1 MWLKNLRIKSFGKL
15 RGELTFAPGLNVVF
29 ASGAAGK
36 TTLAALLFYLFY
48 DADVA
53 ALRPLA
59 AYAPLTDLTNAAK
72 NFSATAT
79 LADGNTVRRDFHSG
93 RPLGENDAD
102 SVNVFPN
109 LSAAEFA
116 AVALTPQESVLPVV
130 PASLAEKIHR
140 LLDAQNTELAETAA
154 LHAALSQEL
163 PDDSARQRDALAAAE
178 RELAELENVAAAAEA
193 AERQVQT
200 APQLA
205 RQNELAEQEYLAATA
220 RMEEL
225 AAQKNEREKI
235 TGELAA
241 AERELAAIPA
251 TNVNLADDAAV
262 LDLLKILPE
271 AEAAI
276 AAAQKNLRDDR
287 ERSEQITAQLPSG
300 TDGGLSRDELTLLQS
315 AFNGATRENALRFDA
330 QAAFAP
336 LAAAGFDLATAE
348 KLGDFLAALP
358 DAERAF
364 FRQFPATPTVF
375 AERRSALD
383 DRQKTLATHEQTLAQ
398 INAQKTRETRRH
410 ALGAAALG
418 AASGG
423 LMLTADAPEFFIA
436 PAAVGLLWLIYA
448 WSRHAR
454 ARKFDRQMRRELTVE
469 AQQLTDD
476 RLALLAE
483 EEAGQR
489 CLATAA
495 ATLATTPATLSEW
508 LAQAS
513 AVESE
518 FAFWRELSA
527 RLRQMENDRAAAN
540 ALWRDKVGS
549 AHSDDRLAGDDRLVG
564 GDRHGGGDRH
574 AAGDRQKIKFQ
585 LQEAERQL
593 TLREELAALTEKC
606 EAVAAALPAQK
617 AAIAEKYAELR
628 RLLRAAGIDE
638 TAELTAM
645 ARQYQEARQ
654 NRRRRDGLAE
664 EIPQYQQILAA
675 LPAADFLAADEP
687 ARRRAELLA
696 QYPAFSAKTPVVSA
710 DEYERAA
717 DELRRALA
725 GGAAQ
730 LDAAE
735 NARRDAQAALAE
747 RAPALR
753 EQIGAGRAALAQ
765 TAKRRAEREAARR
778 DAAAK
783 LARLTEKWRED
794 LNARLNARARPF
806 FPEWRFALDHDL
818 RPTAYLTPFPLD
830 ETPPQ
835 NSICVLP
842 MARLN
847 EYFSH
852 GMSEL
857 FWFLWRQTLAEILAA
872 PLLIMDEPLASC
884 DDEIFTRAFRGG
896 GTVDAKTAQIFV
908 FTSRRRRAEAL
919 GGNWLTLE

>member
-1 MWLKNLRIKSFGKL
+1 MRLKNLRIQSFGKL

-48 DADVA
+48 AADVA

-59 AYAPLTDLTNAAK
+59 AYAPLANRTNAAK

-79 LADGNTVRRDFHSG
+79 LADGDTIRRDFHSG
-93 RPLGENDAD
+93 QPLGENDAD
-102 SVNVFPN
+102 SVFLN

-116 AVALTPQESVLPVV
+116 AVALTPQESVLPVI
-130 PASLAEKIHR
+130 PPSLAEKVHR

-154 LHAALSQEL
+154 LLAALSQEL
-163 PDDSARQRDALAAAE
+163 PDDSARRRDALAAAE
-178 RELAELENVAAAAEA
+178 RELAELENVAAEAEA
-193 AERQVQT
+193 AYRQAEA

-220 RMEEL
+220 RIEEL

-235 TGELAA
+235 TGVLAA

-251 TNVNLADDAAV
+251 TSVNLADDAAV

-276 AAAQKNLRDDR
+276 AAARKNLRDDR
-287 ERSEQITAQLPSG
+287 ERSGQIAAQLPPG
-300 TDGGLSRDELTLLQS
+300 TDGGLSRDELTRLRS
-315 AFNGATRENALRFDA
+315 AFNGAARENALRFDA

-336 LAAAGFDLATAE
+336 LAAAGFDPATAE
-348 KLGDFLAALP
+348 KLGDFLAASP
-358 DAERAF
+358 EREF
-364 FRQFPATPTVF
+364 LRQFPATPTAF
-375 AERRSALD
+375 AERQSALD

-410 ALGAAALG
+410 VLGAAALG
-418 AASGG
+418 AVGGG

-436 PAAVGLLWLIYA
+436 PTVWLIYA
-448 WSRHAR
+448 LWRRAR
-454 ARKFDRQMRRELTVE
+454 ARRFDRQMRRELTVE
-469 AQQLTDD
+469 AKQLTDD
-476 RLALLAE
+476 RRALLAE

-489 CLATAA
+489 RLAA
-495 ATLATTPATLSEW
+495 AAVALATTPETLRRW

-540 ALWRDKVGS
+540 ALWRDKVGL
-549 AHSDDRLAGDDRLVG
+549 ANSDDR
-564 GDRHGGGDRH
+564 HGAGDRH

-617 AAIAEKYAELR
+617 AAIAEKYAALR
-628 RLLRAAGIDE
+628 RLLRAAGIGED
-638 TAELTAM
+638 TDLTAM

-654 NRRRRDGLAE
+654 NRRRRDDLAE
-664 EIPQYQQILAA
+664 KIPQYQQILAT
-675 LPAADFLAADEP
+675 LPAADFLAADELT
-687 ARRRAELLA
+687 RRRAELLA
-696 QYPAFSAKTPVVSA
+696 QTPALSAKTPVVSA

-717 DELRRALA
+717 DELRRELA
-725 GGAAQ
+725 VGTAQ
-730 LDAAE
+730 VAAAE
-735 NARRDAQAALAE
+735 QAWRDAQAAVAE
-747 RAPALR
+747 RAPTLR

-765 TAKRRAEREAARR
+765 MAKRRAEREAARC

-794 LNARLNARARPF
+794 LTARLNARARPF
-806 FPEWRFALDHDL
+806 FPEWRFALDPDL
-818 RPTAYLTPFPLD
+818 QPTAYLTPFPLD
-830 ETPPQ
+830 ETPPP

-857 FWFLWRQTLAEILAA
+857 FWFLWRQTLAEILAP

-884 DDEIFTRAFRGG
+884 DDEIFMRAFRGG
-896 GTVDAKTAQIFV
+896 ATGEVADKTAQIFV
-908 FTSRRRRAEAL
+908 FTSRRQRAEAL
-919 GGNWLTLE
+919 GGNRLTLE